1 METQMIFILS
11 SLINLCLIF
20 AMWRLKKELF
30 INNTVWRLKVERY
43 LQKILWKPFKIPE
56 LKSLNGKIDKM
67 YLSSKIAEKFA
78 ERAFNMASSANLG
91 VIALQKSLAQPRIMT
106 KHQTV
111 RNELAKNE
119 VDKLFTTEGNFDFLR
134 PILSDEENDL
144 LDEME
149 KHNLKN
155 GNAS

>member
-1 METQMIFILS
+1 VAVWKVSKKTPKVIQHTHFKFFKNRKLDGKLDKYFIS
-11 SLINLCLIF
+11 
-20 AMWRLKKELF
+20 A
-30 INNTVWRLKVERY
+30 
-43 LQKILWKPFKIPE
+43 
-56 LKSLNGKIDKM
+56 
-67 YLSSKIAEKFA
+67 KIAEKFA

-119 VDKLFTTEGNFDFLR
+119 VDKLFTTEGSFDFLR